1 MGRGEGT
8 RESGI
13 LAPEGESTDGQDQ
26 SFKMVQKWDKANKEL
41 GKRKSFS
48 LGFWCF
54 FLTKVYWD
62 GSS

>member
-48 LGFWCF
+48 LGVWF
-54 FLTKVYWD
+54 FF
-62 GSS
+62 